1 MERIKFSGKRCFNR
15 PWSAK
20 GQSAGDTQSNDRREQ
35 QNLFR
40 IDDDVGLHVLG
51 CRVDIL
57 RTNCKKLL
65 KVKMSWGR
73 GGGGVQDWIDD
84 CLYSAVLRSLEQTHC
99 ARM

>member
-1 MERIKFSGKRCFNR
+1 MERIKFSGKLSFSR

-40 IDDDVGLHVLG
+40 IDVDVGLHVLR

-57 RTNCKKLL
+57 LTGL
-65 KVKMSWGR
+65 
-73 GGGGVQDWIDD
+73 D
-84 CLYSAVLRSLEQTHC
+84 LRPLSVTI
-99 ARM
+99 AIIY